1 MSQSTQQKAKE
12 RVQKRMNTAMSE
24 GGTQGSFKAAASKAG
39 YETTPAGLKE
49 FANKVMNDPNASD
62 KLKKKANFYLNV
74 VSK

>member
-1 MSQSTQQKAKE
+1 MPAPPGPKSNIFFFPIVPK
-12 RVQKRMNTAMSE
+12 VFLND
-24 GGTQGSFKAAASKAG
+24 FKAAASKAG